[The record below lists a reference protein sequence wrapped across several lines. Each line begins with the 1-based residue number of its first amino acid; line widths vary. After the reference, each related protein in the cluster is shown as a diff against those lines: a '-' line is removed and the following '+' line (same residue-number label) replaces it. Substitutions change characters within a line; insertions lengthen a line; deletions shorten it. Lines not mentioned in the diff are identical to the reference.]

1 MKTNSNKKTCGGKN
15 LISRVVTL
23 YHFKYLVLKKKND
36 ETYRETITIQRN
48 NPWSKEEA
56 INRSRLRDG
65 PEVGIIRKGF

>member
-1 MKTNSNKKTCGGKN
+1 M
-15 LISRVVTL
+15 
-23 YHFKYLVLKKKND
+23 LKSYQTKLKKND